1 MENKKQATIRLKNL
15 AIGYKA
21 KNNTKVVAS
30 GLCTEI
36 NSGELTCLLGAN
48 GVGKSTLLRTLSA
61 FQPKLEGAIYIM
73 DREIETYSDKE
84 LSRTIGVV
92 LTEKC
97 DVRNRTARELIGMGR
112 SPYTGFW
119 GTLRGEDR
127 EIVERSIAL
136 VKIENLADRM
146 VHTLSDGERQKV
158 MIAKALAQQTPVIF
172 LDEPTAFLDFPSK
185 VEIMQLLHQLTRET
199 GKTIFLSTHDL
210 ELALQIADKI
220 WLMDRQH
227 GITIGTPEDLA
238 LEGHLSGFFAR
249 KGIVF
254 DMETGLFRVENQYS
268 SQVQLVGHGQKYA
281 MARKALQRNGILANR
296 NVVSDICV
304 ETGNLATPGFGICRD
319 GKVVI
324 EAKTIEELLEQL
336 KVLF

>member
-1 MENKKQATIRLKNL
+1 MEDKKQATIRLKNL

-61 FQPKLEGAIYIM
+61 FQPKLEGEIDIM
-73 DREIETYSDKE
+73 DREIGTYSDKE

-97 DVRNRTARELIGMGR
+97 DVRNMMARELIEMGR
-112 SPYTGFW
+112 S
-119 GTLRGEDR
+119 TLHGEDR
-127 EIVERSIAL
+127 KIVERSIAL

-268 SQVQLVGHGQKYA
+268 SQVRLVGHGQKYA
-281 MARKALQRNGILANR
+281 MVRKALQRNGILANR
-296 NVVSDICV
+296 NVVSGIYV
-304 ETGNLATPGFGICRD
+304 ETGDLTTSGFRICCE
-319 GKVVI
+319 GEVVA

-336 KVLF
+336 KKNS